1 MTAKMSVFVVCVEAI
16 IHLLLYNLNDCTFKY
31 GPILSILES
40 TINFISGVVLLF
52 INVSQ
57 MYRVERSLFYLFMKL
72 CLILQKI
79 F

>member
-16 IHLLLYNLNDCTFKY
+16 IYLLLYNLNDCTFKY

-40 TINFISGVVLLF
+40 AINFISGVVLLS

-57 MYRVERSLFYLFMKL
+57 MYRAKRSLFYLFMKL